1 MPSKKHKAKR
11 YLAMWDRLGLE
22 CLFDVD
28 AELHKLDIWEKSK
41 ILSILKEER
50 HSAKPDGIPLQMMIL
65 RARYNPQR
73 VYEIYEF
80 SATLS
85 FDEIKEQFESNPQ
98 PIVDWIRKNGGK
110 IYSDYI
116 EDKQWAIN

>member
-1 MPSKKHKAKR
+1 MPSKKDKAKR

-50 HSAKPDGIPLQMMIL
+50 HPAKPNGIPLQMLIL
-65 RARYNPQR
+65 RARFNSQR

-98 PIVDWIRKNGGK
+98 LIVDWIRKNGGK
-110 IYSDYI
+110 IYSDYV
-116 EDKQWAIN
+116 EDKQWMIN